1 MDVARYHAI
10 KDRTLR
16 PWTVND
22 PLDALIKEECY
33 ELDETA
39 KRLAP
44 FKKGGGY
51 GLSTLDRK
59 PAELIEIEKLL
70 LNLDGYPVAR
80 RSSSP
85 KNMSDKRHSAGKSY
99 RKELGESPPDDENTQ
114 GQLNE
119 HSRIMESSIRQ
130 TSDDHKTK
138 NHGVKRFEVV
148 SETVSKTSIYGTT
161 RRKVSMSAI
170 CKPRKRTGVM
180 NTSTENFNR
189 FLQRQVKIN
198 KLLING

>member
-1 MDVARYHAI
+1 MDVARYNSI

-22 PLDALIKEECY
+22 PLDALIRDECY

-51 GLSTLDRK
+51 GLSSLDRQ
-59 PAELIEIEKLL
+59 PAELIEVEKLL
-70 LNLDGYPVAR
+70 LNLDGYPQVR
-80 RSSSP
+80 RLSSA
-85 KNMSDKRHSAGKSY
+85 KKMSSKRHSAGISH

-114 GQLNE
+114 GQINE
-119 HSRIMESSIRQ
+119 HSKKMESSIRQ
-130 TSDDHKTK
+130 TSYDHKTRD
-138 NHGVKRFEVV
+138 HGVKRFEVV

-170 CKPRKRTGVM
+170 CKPRKRTGVV

-189 FLQRQVKIN
+189 FLQRQVEFEN
-198 KLLING
+198 FLNNG